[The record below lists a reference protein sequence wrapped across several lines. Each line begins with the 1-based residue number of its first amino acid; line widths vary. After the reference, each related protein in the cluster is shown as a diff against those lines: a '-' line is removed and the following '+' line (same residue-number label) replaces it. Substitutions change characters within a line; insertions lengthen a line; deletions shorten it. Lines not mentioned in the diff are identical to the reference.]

1 MEELQEVKNQIKEF
15 VKVCNHEKSLELLEK
30 LATGKMLRSKLIL
43 KIAGISIE
51 SIKLCAV
58 VEMIHAASLL
68 HDDVIDEANTRRGRP
83 SVNALYDNKTA
94 IMFRDILYSRAFTE
108 LSQMDKNIAY
118 TISNAVTLLSIG
130 EMIDVDLTNTFN
142 KSYDK
147 YLDMIYKKTASLI
160 EASSKAAAILSK
172 KDENKYALYGK
183 NLGLAFQMVD
193 DILDITQD
201 SKTLGKP
208 AMLDFVE
215 GKVTIPYLLLYE
227 RIENKT
233 KLEALY
239 KKELTKIF
247 FKSTCSSFKS
257 KLGRL
262 RQINRLSSRTCKF
275 CLAQCHIFSKDSLS
289 SFLIDNNKPYPCPS
303 EWDIP
308 LFPVSITR
316 PLWSTNLAL

>member
-1 MEELQEVKNQIKEF
+1 MEELEKVKNQIREF
-15 VKVCNHEKSLELLEK
+15 VSVCNHQKSLELLEK

-68 HDDVIDEANTRRGRP
+68 HDDVIDEANTRRGQP
-83 SVNALYDNKTA
+83 SVNALYDNKTS
-94 IMFRDILYSRAFTE
+94 IMFGDILYSRAFTE

-239 KKELTKIF
+239 KKELTSDESLWIKEQMIITKALEDSIALAKQIGNIAIDAVKDEDDSETLIF
-247 FKSTCSSFKS
+247 IMKAMIEREF
-257 KLGRL
+257 
-262 RQINRLSSRTCKF
+262 
-275 CLAQCHIFSKDSLS
+275 
-289 SFLIDNNKPYPCPS
+289 
-303 EWDIP
+303 
-308 LFPVSITR
+308 
-316 PLWSTNLAL
+316 

>member
-1 MEELQEVKNQIKEF
+1 MEELEKVKNQIREF
-15 VKVCNHEKSLELLEK
+15 VSVCNHQKSLELLEK

-43 KIAGISIE
+43 KIAGVSLE
-51 SIKLCAV
+51 SIKLCAI

-68 HDDVIDEANTRRGRP
+68 HDDVIDEANTRRGQP
-83 SVNALYDNKTA
+83 SVNALYDNKTS
-94 IMFRDILYSRAFTE
+94 IMFGDILYSRAFTE

-130 EMIDVDLTNTFN
+130 EMMDVDLTNTFN

-160 EASSKAAAILSK
+160 EASAKAAAILSK

-215 GKVTIPYLLLYE
+215 GKVTIPYLLLHE

-239 KKELTKIF
+239 KKELT
-247 FKSTCSSFKS
+247 
-257 KLGRL
+257 
-262 RQINRLSSRTCKF
+262 N
-275 CLAQCHIFSKDSLS
+275 DESLWIKEQMTITKA
-289 SFLIDNNKPYPCPS
+289 LED
-303 EWDIP
+303 
-308 LFPVSITR
+308 SIT
-316 PLWSTNLAL
+316 LAKQIGNIAIDAVKDENDSETLIFIMKAMIEREF

>member
-1 MEELQEVKNQIKEF
+1 MEELEKVKNQIREF
-15 VKVCNHEKSLELLEK
+15 VSVCNHQKSLELLEK

-94 IMFRDILYSRAFTE
+94 IMFGDILYSRAFTE
-108 LSQMDKNIAY
+108 LSQMDKQIAY

-130 EMIDVDLTNTFN
+130 EMMDVDLTNTFN

-239 KKELTKIF
+239 KKELT
-247 FKSTCSSFKS
+247 S
-257 KLGRL
+257 
-262 RQINRLSSRTCKF
+262 
-275 CLAQCHIFSKDSLS
+275 DESLW
-289 SFLIDNNKPYPCPS
+289 IK
-303 EWDIP
+303 EQMT
-308 LFPVSITR
+308 ITR
-316 PLWSTNLAL
+316 ALDDSIALAKQIGNIAIDAVKDEDDSETLIFIMKAMIEREF

>member
-1 MEELQEVKNQIKEF
+1 MEELEKVKNQIREF
-15 VKVCNHEKSLELLEK
+15 VSVCNHQKSLELLEK

-68 HDDVIDEANTRRGRP
+68 HDDVIDEANTRRGQP

-94 IMFRDILYSRAFTE
+94 IMFGDILYSRAFTE

-130 EMIDVDLTNTFN
+130 EMMDVDLTNTFN

-239 KKELTKIF
+239 KKELTSDESLWIKEQMTITKALDDSIALAKQIGNIAIDAVKDEDDSETLIF
-247 FKSTCSSFKS
+247 IMKAMIEREF
-257 KLGRL
+257 
-262 RQINRLSSRTCKF
+262 
-275 CLAQCHIFSKDSLS
+275 
-289 SFLIDNNKPYPCPS
+289 
-303 EWDIP
+303 
-308 LFPVSITR
+308 
-316 PLWSTNLAL
+316 

>member
-1 MEELQEVKNQIKEF
+1 MEELEKVKNQIREF
-15 VKVCNHEKSLELLEK
+15 VSVCDHQKSLELLEK

-68 HDDVIDEANTRRGRP
+68 HDDVIDEANTRRGQP
-83 SVNALYDNKTA
+83 SVNALYDNKTS
-94 IMFRDILYSRAFTE
+94 IMFGDILYSRAFTE

-130 EMIDVDLTNTFN
+130 EMMDVDLTNTFN

-215 GKVTIPYLLLYE
+215 GKVTIPYLLLHE
-227 RIENKT
+227 RLENKT

-239 KKELTKIF
+239 KKELTSDESLWIKEQMIITKALEDSIALAKQIGNIAIDAVKDEDDSETLIF
-247 FKSTCSSFKS
+247 IMKAMIEREF
-257 KLGRL
+257 
-262 RQINRLSSRTCKF
+262 
-275 CLAQCHIFSKDSLS
+275 
-289 SFLIDNNKPYPCPS
+289 
-303 EWDIP
+303 
-308 LFPVSITR
+308 
-316 PLWSTNLAL
+316 